1 MKTKISTFLDGEL
14 DRFESTEVIDALKVD
29 AVARETWRLYHL
41 ISDALRDTVLRTEG
55 FSARFSERLAAEPT
69 VLAPGRP
76 SAERGRWVALSAA
89 ASVAAVALVG
99 WLAFAPT
106 PELRPDATPGL
117 PLASAP
123 RTAVAV
129 QPAQPAQPASTPT
142 LPPAARQA
150 VVVQR
155 ESALTQLPLMPAQ
168 TANDY
173 LFAHQEFSPSMSL
186 RGVAPY
192 VRTVSAPVREG
203 GRR

>member
-14 DRFESTEVIDALKVD
+14 DSFESTEVIDALKCD

-55 FSARFSERLAAEPT
+55 FSARFSDRLAAEPT
-69 VLAPGRP
+69 VLAPGRLP
-76 SAERGRWVALSAA
+76 AERRRRVALSAG

-99 WLAFAPT
+99 WLAFAPV
-106 PELRPDATPGL
+106 PELRPDVTPGL
-117 PLASAP
+117 PLANAP
-123 RTAVAV
+123 RTAAAM
-129 QPAQPAQPASTPT
+129 QPAQAASAPT
-142 LPPAARQA
+142 VPPAARQA

-173 LFAHQEFSPSMSL
+173 LFAHQEFSPGMSL
-186 RGVAPY
+186 QGVAPY
-192 VRTVSAPVREG
+192 VRTVSAPVGEG

>member
-14 DRFESTEVIDALKVD
+14 DSFDSTEVIDALKAD

-55 FSARFSERLAAEPT
+55 FSARFSERLAAEPI
-69 VLAPGRP
+69 VFAPVRP
-76 SAERGRWVALSAA
+76 PAERGRWVALSAA

-99 WLAFAPT
+99 WLAFAPG
-106 PELRPDATPGL
+106 PELRPGATPGL

-123 RTAVAV
+123 PTGAA
-129 QPAQPAQPASTPT
+129 AQPAQAASAAT

-150 VVVQR
+150 VAVQR
-155 ESALTQLPLMPAQ
+155 ESPQSQLPLMPSQ
-168 TANDY
+168 MANDY

-186 RGVAPY
+186 QGVAPY
-192 VRTVSAPVREG
+192 VRTVSAPVKQGE
-203 GRR
+203 RR